1 MHASVAAGWSIVMT
15 QRLVGFVVLAAIAV
29 IFWPIVFVTPDSVDD
44 FELPV
49 FEMPPKPDV
58 RVLERRQP
66 VLDKVD
72 QAVLPEIPE
81 RQPPILQPVDVASP
95 IPNMDLVDADEEPE
109 QQSSALERAEFDD
122 QGLPLSWELQ
132 VATFSTVQRA
142 EEIAVELRNKGHKAY
157 VSAVTIDGEKL
168 FRVRIGPK
176 MQKQRLLDLQPD
188 IDAYYGVESSIIRF
202 GV

>member
-1 MHASVAAGWSIVMT
+1 MT

-49 FEMPPKPDV
+49 FEMPPKPDI

-81 RQPPILQPVDVASP
+81 RQPPVLQPVDVASP
-95 IPNMDLVDADEEPE
+95 IPNLDLVDADEEPE